1 MGLSLTESPKTGDD
15 ISDLRRYLDRRLNGL
30 RQERLSWWTHWQDLS
45 EYILPRRGRF
55 LIAANQA
62 NRGDPRN
69 HRIIDST
76 GTLAARTLAS
86 GLMAGLTSPARPWF
100 RLTVKNP
107 DLADQAPVRQ
117 WLDDV
122 GNRMMAALAKS
133 NFYNSLAVAYEEL
146 GVFGS
151 AALLILEDQD
161 DVIRCHAL
169 TAGEYFLAN
178 SERLAVNTLY
188 REFTL
193 TVGQIVGQFGLEACS
208 STVRS
213 LFTSGYVDREIIIG
227 HAIEPNEQPVE
238 PGLPWTNMPW
248 RSVYWEIGTAQT
260 QVLDCRGFYEFPV
273 CAPRWHLVGNDVY
286 GRSPGMDALGDI
298 RALQIE
304 QKRKA
309 QAIEKMVNP
318 PMLADAA
325 LKNQPASLLPGG
337 VTYLP
342 GSSTGVGMRPIY
354 EVNPPLD
361 GLIQDIQEV
370 QARINQAFYADLWLM
385 ISQLDDVRSAAEIAA
400 RKEEKLLMLGPV
412 LERLH
417 NELLSPALHRVFAI
431 MARNKLLPPP
441 PPGMTPQDLDV
452 DYVSMLAQAQKSVSL
467 GGIERLLMFVGQ
479 VAPSD
484 PDALDKIDV
493 DEAIDEYADLLG
505 VSPRLLRQQAQVEQI
520 RQARNA
526 AQTAKTQMQT
536 TGDILKDLDRASK
549 IRVAPN
555 TNAVEMLVA
564 GVKRRWTGLIPNKSG
579 EAL

>member
-1 MGLSLTESPKTGDD
+1 MGLSLTESPKIGDD